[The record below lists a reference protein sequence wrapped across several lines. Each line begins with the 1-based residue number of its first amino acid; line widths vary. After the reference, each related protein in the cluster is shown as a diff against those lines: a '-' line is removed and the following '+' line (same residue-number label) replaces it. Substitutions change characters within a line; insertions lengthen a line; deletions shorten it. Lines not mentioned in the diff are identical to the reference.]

1 MKLGKEFRDFIMRGN
16 VVDLAVGIVIGVAFG
31 SVITALVRDFITPLV
46 TIPTKGINFN
56 TLTFKIG
63 GAVFAYGDFINV
75 LLSFL
80 IIAAVI
86 FFFVV
91 RPMNALAARR
101 KKGEVPPE
109 PSERDCP
116 YCLSAISIKA
126 TRCAYCTSEVAPVT
140 APARVMPS

>member
-1 MKLGKEFRDFIMRGN
+1 MGKEFRDFIMRGN